1 MIFDIIKET
10 KFKVRVVAE
19 MYYIAVCDDEKL
31 FSDNMRHI
39 LYGIFYEYGEDVV
52 INCFDSIEKLE
63 ADKQRYN
70 LLILDILLGAD
81 NGIRY
86 AEKLR
91 ERGIE
96 TDIIFVT
103 SSPEFALAGYSVYP
117 VDYILKPV
125 NENKLRESIGRCLK
139 KRQNVPVLLINSKEL
154 GKVKV
159 SVDEIAYCEVMR
171 TDIVVHRINGSDITL
186 VGTFSSFCAQLP
198 KNEFYRCHR
207 SFVVNMKCV
216 ERIDRYRFTLQSGD
230 NVPIAKNNYN
240 EAKKVFVDYINPAE
254 DFF

>member
-1 MIFDIIKET
+1 
-10 KFKVRVVAE
+10 

-31 FSDNMRHI
+31 FSDSVRHI
-39 LYGIFYEYGEDVV
+39 LYTIFFEYGEDVV

-70 LLILDILLGAD
+70 LLILDILLGEE
-81 NGIRY
+81 NGIEY

-91 ERGIE
+91 ERGVE
-96 TDIIFVT
+96 TDIIFIT

-125 NENKLRESIGRCLK
+125 NERKLRESVGRCLK
-139 KRQNVPVLLINSKEL
+139 KRQNVPALLINSKEL

-171 TDIVVHRINGSDITL
+171 TDIVVHRINGSDITM
-186 VGTFSSFCAQLP
+186 VGTFSEFCSKLP
-198 KNEFYRCHR
+198 KKEFYRCHR

-216 ERIDRYRFTLQSGD
+216 ERIDRYSFTLQKGD
-230 NVPIAKNNYN
+230 TVPIAKNSYN